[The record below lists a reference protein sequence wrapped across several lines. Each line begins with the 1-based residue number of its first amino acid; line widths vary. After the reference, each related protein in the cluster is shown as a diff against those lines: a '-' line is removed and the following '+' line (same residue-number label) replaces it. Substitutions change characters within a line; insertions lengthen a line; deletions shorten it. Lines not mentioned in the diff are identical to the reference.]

1 VAHTASEPSSR
12 NVEYCC
18 SHGILEWWKRLR
30 RSEILNHCGA
40 TPCKLSITSMP
51 GEEAMIFRQ
60 NGSQVLACAMKYLKC
75 TNVTGDPSVDIFEYA
90 GLRIA
95 IPGGS

>member
-1 VAHTASEPSSR
+1 
-12 NVEYCC
+12 
-18 SHGILEWWKRLR
+18 
-30 RSEILNHCGA
+30 
-40 TPCKLSITSMP
+40 MP